1 MFGRIGEVRVS
12 VVEAGIPVVAS
23 DATAC
28 PLCATHATKQPAR
41 RADRY
46 ETLLPWAAV
55 FGAAIVLASV
65 GIGSDRWFGTG
76 AVAGLIA
83 GATLAILNVR
93 RAVGLA
99 RAAHDVTVSELGEEA
114 DTRVSMVVRQFEWA
128 ITDLAKLKKSQER
141 AQVTADLLVVQG
153 RGRERHIKKLER
165 ELADARERMARLAA
179 FANTVQ
185 DQRTVLSVDRATDQ
199 IPFRWGTHADA
210 ESSRLELECDIRQ
223 RVTRVRVI
231 DRAGITKVKSSTPMH
246 SGDGALCFALADPPA
261 ELLADIDAGREPGYR
276 LQALRDGEW
285 LPLHLEDSGR
295 RTRVVTD
302 KQGRV
307 YRVNDA
313 LVSERRAAAF
323 NPFDLTS
330 DGTFFSL

>member
-1 MFGRIGEVRVS
+1 MS
-12 VVEAGIPVVAS
+12 VMEAGIAVVAP

-28 PLCATHATKQPAR
+28 PLCATHSARQPAR
-41 RADRY
+41 RTDRY
-46 ETLLPWAAV
+46 ESLLPWAAV
-55 FGAAIVLASV
+55 FGGAILLASV

-76 AVAGLIA
+76 ALAGLIA

-93 RAVGLA
+93 RAVGAA
-99 RAAHDVTVSELGEEA
+99 RAAHDLTVSELNEEA

-128 ITDLAKLKKSQER
+128 INDLAKLKRSQER

-165 ELADARERMARLAA
+165 ELTDARERMARLAS

-185 DQRTVLSVDRATDQ
+185 DERTVLNIDRAADE
-199 IPFRWGTHADA
+199 IPFRWGTHADSS
-210 ESSRLELECDIRQ
+210 SSRIELECDIRH
-223 RVTRVRVI
+223 RITRVRVI
-231 DRAGITKVKSSTPMH
+231 DRAGMTKVKSATPMH

-261 ELLADIDAGREPGYR
+261 EMLADLDAGRAPTYR

-285 LPLHLEDSGR
+285 LPLRLEDSGR

-313 LVSERRAAAF
+313 APSERRAAAF

>member
-1 MFGRIGEVRVS
+1 MS
-12 VVEAGIPVVAS
+12 VVEAGIPVVAP

-28 PLCATHATKQPAR
+28 PLCATHSTTRAAR
-41 RADRY
+41 RPDRY
-46 ETLLPWAAV
+46 EALLPWAAV
-55 FGAAIVLASV
+55 FGAAVVLASV
-65 GIGSDRWFGTG
+65 GVGSDRWFGTG

-93 RAVGLA
+93 RALGAA
-99 RAAHDVTVSELGEEA
+99 RAAHDVTVAELGEEA

-128 ITDLAKLKKSQER
+128 INDLAKLKRSQER

-153 RGRERHIKKLER
+153 RGRERHIKKIER

-185 DQRTVLSVDRATDQ
+185 DERAAVNIEGATDA
-199 IPFRWGTHADA
+199 IPFRWGTHA
-210 ESSRLELECDIRQ
+210 ESGASRLELECDIRH
-223 RVTRVRVI
+223 RITRVRVI
-231 DRAGITKVKSSTPMH
+231 DRAGITKVKSATPMH

-261 ELLADIDAGREPGYR
+261 ELVADLDAGRTPAYR

-285 LPLHLEDSGR
+285 LPLRLEDSGR
-295 RTRVVTD
+295 RTRVVID

-307 YRVNDA
+307 YRMNDA